1 LSKRL
6 AKKVT
11 GRASGSDHGS
21 ALGSARS
28 NERRMENLL
37 AMALELGNSLSL
49 PDLVQAMAVRA
60 KSMFGASTSAV
71 ALSHGESIEIVALQ
85 SAAPVPKRLV
95 QARLTEFLTQAARS
109 ANEPIF
115 TTGGRDALGA
125 ELQEQMNWE
134 RFTVARLA
142 GTDGEVLGMLCLA
155 DAEQEI
161 VGDELRLLQAF
172 VKNASM
178 SLENSR
184 LFSRI
189 TQASKQWAEIFDSLS
204 DFVVVHDDEHR
215 VMRVNRALAEFIGAR
230 PAEMIGIHMRDL
242 LAKGDSVGM
251 QPCPFCLPNIDQDEF
266 VHPVLERVYLLSTS
280 RVHGALDE
288 GLQTVHVLKD
298 ITDRREAERRYREL
312 FDNVQEG
319 VFFSSPE
326 GRFIE
331 VNDALVTMLG
341 YSSREELLA
350 IDIPTQ
356 LYTTPQHRSRGHEEL
371 DPIGE
376 LRHHEVAFR
385 RKDGMHIQ
393 TLVNAFAVKDPKGK
407 VVQYRGMI
415 LDVTETKKF
424 QRHLQRERD
433 FNIQILNNTQ
443 SMILVADT
451 AGLISYANRRC
462 YEAGG
467 YGNRDLV
474 GHKLAELISI
484 GDRPTWDSAF
494 DVALLGDPVEN
505 LEVQIVRS
513 GGSIGIFSVNMSPM
527 RGDPDVVNSVVV
539 MMTDITEVANI
550 QAKLMNT
557 EKLAAVGQ
565 LVSGVAHEVNNPL
578 TAIMGFADLMLEN
591 PKLPEAVHQD
601 LRVIMQEAQRTK
613 EIVQNLLSF
622 ARQTPPQREPVDLN
636 SILRRTIALRSYD
649 FSSHGVDVVERLEE
663 PLPQVI
669 GDAQQ
674 LQQVFLNILNNAYDA
689 VQETEGRGRIE
700 ITTTRENDVIHVGFK
715 DNGAGITNLE
725 RIFDPFF
732 TTKDVGKGTGLG
744 LSICYGIVHAHGG
757 EITCDINAGAAGAS
771 FCLKLPVIPVGLADE
786 PKPKSRARGNAR

>member
-6 AKKVT
+6 AKKAT
-11 GRASGSDHGS
+11 SRAPGSSAQGRKNRD
-21 ALGSARS
+21 
-28 NERRMENLL
+28 ERRIENLV
-37 AMALELGNSLSL
+37 AMALELGSSLSL
-49 PDLVQAMAVRA
+49 PELVQALAVRA
-60 KSMFGASTSAV
+60 GSMFGARATAV
-71 ALSHGESIEIVALQ
+71 ALAHGDSVETIMLHEQGSKPSRYLQ
-85 SAAPVPKRLV
+85 SRLTQFLTTFAATMHDPICAVSGEDLLGELHALV
-95 QARLTEFLTQAARS
+95 QWKSATIARLT
-109 ANEPIF
+109 
-115 TTGGRDALGA
+115 
-125 ELQEQMNWE
+125 
-134 RFTVARLA
+134 
-142 GTDGEVLGMLCLA
+142 GTDGELLGLLCIA
-155 DAEQEI
+155 DPEPEI
-161 VGDELRLLQAF
+161 AGDDLRLLQAF
-172 VKNASM
+172 VRHASM

-189 TQASKQWAEIFDSLS
+189 TQASKQWAEIFDSLT

-215 VMRVNRALAEFIGAR
+215 VMRANRTLAEFIGAR
-230 PAEMIGIHMRDL
+230 PAELIGIHMRDL
-242 LAKGDSVGM
+242 LAKGDRMGM
-251 QPCPFCLPNIDQDEF
+251 QPCPFCLPDMDNDEF
-266 VHPVLERVYLLSTS
+266 VHPVLDRVYLLSTS

-331 VNDALVTMLG
+331 VNDELVSMLG
-341 YSSREELLA
+341 YASKEELLK
-350 IDIPTQ
+350 IDIAKQ
-356 LYTTPQHRSRGHEEL
+356 LYLSPQEREQGYETLNPLE
-371 DPIGE
+371 E
-376 LRHHEVAFR
+376 LRHHEASFR
-385 RKDGMHIQ
+385 RKDGTLIQ
-393 TLVNAFAVKDPKGK
+393 TLVNAFAVKDAKDK
-407 VVQYRGMI
+407 VIQYRGMI
-415 LDVTETKKF
+415 LDITDTKKF
-424 QRHLQRERD
+424 QLQLQRERD

-467 YGNRDLV
+467 YGQRDLV
-474 GHKLAELISI
+474 GHKLAELVSI

-494 DVALLGDPVEN
+494 DVALLGDPVDN
-505 LEVQIVRS
+505 LEVQIIRGAGLV
-513 GGSIGIFSVNMSPM
+513 GTFSVNMSPM
-527 RGDPDVVNSVVV
+527 RGGQEVVNSVVV
-539 MMTDITEVANI
+539 VMTDITEVANI

-591 PKLPEAVHQD
+591 PTLPDGVHQD

-622 ARQTPPQREPVDLN
+622 ARQMPPQREPVDLN
-636 SILRRTIALRSYD
+636 AVLRRTIALRSYD
-649 FSSHGVDVVERLEE
+649 FSSHGVDIIERLEE
-663 PLPQVI
+663 PLPHII
-669 GDAQQ
+669 GDAHQ

-689 VQETEGRGRIE
+689 VRETARRGRIE
-700 ITTTRENDVIHVGFK
+700 ITTTRENDVVHVGFK
-715 DNGAGITNLE
+715 DNGPGIVNSE

-757 EITCDINAGAAGAS
+757 EIICQNNAGSPGAS
-771 FCLKLPVIPVGLADE
+771 FCVKLPMIPEIYRNVPE
-786 PKPKSRARGNAR
+786 SRSKAREKGR